1 MIKPGP
7 EAKSSSEITNLTSF
21 TVSYQ
26 YLREDLLRLIRGL
39 VKPGEAFFMY
49 HEESTTCYLSQVGQV
64 ILHLWVLVAYSL
76 EDVKIMLIQ

>member
-1 MIKPGP
+1 MVPGP
-7 EAKSSSEITNLTSF
+7 EAKSSSEIKTLTSF

-26 YLREDLLRLIRGL
+26 YLREDLLRLTRGL
-39 VKPGEAFFMY
+39 TKPEEAFFIY

-76 EDVKIMLIQ
+76 EDIKIMLIG